1 MIKLTEVTDTE
12 QNNTAQ
18 RKKES
23 DSSTNER
30 SSNVQGLST
39 KYTQAWHAF
48 VIVKVYYNTGN
59 VCRVKHFWRI
69 HTATNKQWLPQ

>member
-39 KYTQAWHAF
+39 KYT
-48 VIVKVYYNTGN
+48 
-59 VCRVKHFWRI
+59 
-69 HTATNKQWLPQ
+69 